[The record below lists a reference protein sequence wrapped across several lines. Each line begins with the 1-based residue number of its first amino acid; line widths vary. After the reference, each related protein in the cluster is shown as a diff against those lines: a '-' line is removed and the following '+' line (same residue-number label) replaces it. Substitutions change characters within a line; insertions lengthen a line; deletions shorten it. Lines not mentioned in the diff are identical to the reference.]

1 MSLGPETN
9 SSYYKHMVAS
19 THVYISYCSVALL
32 LTPRCCYTLYLRSAL
47 YIIVLTDDSLR
58 SGDVSG
64 YGRSA
69 RVDPPVVSANTYKVE
84 HQAASA
90 ANTKYNTQLPTGG
103 VQGQGDVY
111 MSCVLV

>member
-1 MSLGPETN
+1 
-9 SSYYKHMVAS
+9 MVAS
-19 THVYISYCSVALL
+19 THVYISCCSAALL
-32 LTPRCCYTLYLRSAL
+32 LTHDCCYKLYLRSAL

-64 YGRSA
+64 YGRPA

-90 ANTKYNTQLPTGG
+90 ANTKYNTQLLTGG
-103 VQGQGDVY
+103 VQGQGDVF
-111 MSCVLV
+111 MLCVSV

>member
-1 MSLGPETN
+1 
-9 SSYYKHMVAS
+9 MVAS

-47 YIIVLTDDSLR
+47 CIIVLTDDSLR

-64 YGRSA
+64 YGRPA

-90 ANTKYNTQLPTGG
+90 ANTKYNTQLLTGG
-103 VQGQGDVY
+103 VQGQGDVF
-111 MSCVLV
+111 MSCVSV